1 MIVCL
6 LSLLIAMVSQSLY
19 AQTYKY
25 SYMPAMGSYTNTG
38 SGMIDY
44 PAINYNN
51 PSLAGGTTSYKNGD
65 IKSTVY
71 SHTTSTITFRVAKTS
86 GYFRNGNSGKIFILD
101 NYYGD
106 VYATSFN
113 IANASTSYVTA
124 RVTNYEDFTGT
135 RTFDVFLVTSDQ
147 VYKQYGGK
155 ISITG
160 SRGQLAPTVQTKEP
174 ASISANSARFSGVIN
189 PNGSSTTYYFKYG
202 TSISMNQRTT
212 SKTLSSSAGETSV
225 SATVT
230 DLSSGS
236 HYYMQLYA
244 ENSGGSSN
252 GSMFTFDTEAALN
265 NPPSIPGSPSPSV
278 ASKDQSVSGTLSWS
292 CNDPEGDAI
301 TYKVYMGESSS
312 NMSLYKTV
320 SSRSCSYSLDPATTY
335 YWYVVASDG
344 QQSTTG
350 PTWNFKTKSNLSRP
364 TNPSPANY
372 SNDIPTSGRFSWTG
386 NNASGVTYSVWI
398 GTSSVEQKL
407 YKNTTNTYV
416 DYDGLDVNQY
426 YFWKVIVT
434 DGNEMESSSL
444 WQFKTAS
451 PNIPTGDCT
460 FSDLPKTNAYYDATC
475 YLYKL
480 NVLNG
485 TDENGKMDVESNLK
499 RSHLA
504 KIAFRGV
511 YSIMGRTV
519 PTYVPSDNYPTVYSD
534 IAVKTSSNEYY
545 YQAARALLYL
555 EYGDGVAP
563 FDRNRLQFEPSET
576 ITRLHTLKVLMET
589 FNIQPGTK
597 GYVGR
602 AAELGII
609 TTNES
614 TFRPNDPC
622 LRGEAFTM
630 LARIMQMVNAGTI
643 SDPNPGIADYFEP
656 LNTTLQTISLGLS
669 LPLGNFQH
677 YTKSSFAISGVVPL
691 TFAHTYNSYNTTL
704 PEAFYGAKTVNGI
717 TETYQPLGDGW
728 SHNFHTF
735 ITVVGSG
742 SSMRAVVH
750 WGGGKIDVYKSNGSQ
765 LVPESYGVYDQLYSD
780 GSDYVVKTKRQV
792 EYRFSK
798 QGGSGAAVLY
808 LSSIR
813 DRNGNT
819 LTVNYES
826 GVNGTKRIANVSDG
840 NRKLTFS
847 YRSGT
852 DLVSSVS
859 DPLGRSIKFAY
870 TYNNNTGRYQ
880 LSQFTDAK
888 KQSTSYL
895 YGSDTKVSTSK
906 LLTRIQLPKGNYIEN
921 EYDANRRLTKTESGI
936 NGVPTSKTSVDV
948 NATYSGSVSTQS
960 QVTIDRGAGPSTYN
974 YTYNA
979 NNVVTEMTGA
989 KGLSV
994 SSSYNN
1000 ASHPELPTS
1009 MKSNSTDVSSIEY
1022 DNKGN
1027 MLSMTTK
1034 AIDGSGSLTVTMTY
1048 NSMNDMTSMTDAKGN
1063 KTTYSYDSKG
1073 NLTGVSAPE
1082 GVSSSISVNS
1092 KGLPTSITDAMGI
1105 VTNLEYNS
1113 FGNLTKATLQA
1124 LNLSSSSEYDAAS
1137 RLIRSTDALG
1147 RSTSFVYDNNDNVT
1161 SDTDPEDRTTS
1172 YTYDENDNMTGITN
1186 AKGGVTSMSYDDAT
1200 DWLTAVS
1207 FAGATKR
1214 YSYNDDGTINS
1225 FTKPDGT
1232 TLNYRYDNLGRVTY
1246 DGVNSYN
1253 YDDKLRLSSIAGSG
1267 KTLSFTYDG
1276 FNRIIKTSCDGQSNN
1291 YTYDDNGNCTSVNNI
1306 TYGYDKL
1313 NRLTSVRFSGKTI
1326 TYKYRKDSQ
1335 LSSVSYPNGMTTTF
1349 EYDAVGRLTSKKTT
1363 LSNGTVVAS
1372 YNYELDK
1379 VGNIT
1384 KQITQEPYEGISLT
1398 NESVSYSYNS
1408 GNRITKAG
1416 DISFSFDENGN
1427 TINRGGEQYQWDESD
1442 RLTRAGS
1449 NALTY
1454 DPLGLIAS
1462 FGDISF
1468 TTDPLGIGNVLS
1480 DSKSGA
1486 EYIYGNGLEAR
1497 VKDGKVSYYVT
1508 DFRGSVVAIVDENN
1522 NITHK
1527 YQYDEY
1533 GKVTQKE
1540 EADYN
1545 PFQYVGKYGVMA
1557 LTDHQYYMRARHYDP
1572 TIGRF
1577 LSEDPIWSTNL
1588 YPYADNNPIMGVDPL
1603 GLFTWGDVWKKIK
1616 SGTNYTLE
1624 KGKQYLNEGMDEIGI
1639 FLYDT
1644 FGDKGVEVVEFIA
1657 KGKFLGT
1664 NDDAPAFYMDMMQ
1677 EALQNDDD
1685 FKFYAASFGYSL
1697 SEMWTSE
1704 TWIETLF
1711 TLATIADAGN
1721 TAVNGITGY
1730 ANQYNKATAV
1740 LGKTEGI
1747 GALDMR
1753 TVAGRMVKK
1762 VYNAYDVIKSS
1773 YKAGVKSITAFNSGD
1788 WCDKLKAVFNMKK

>member
-1 MIVCL
+1 MGL
-6 LSLLIAMVSQSLY
+6 LPSMVAFSQTYTISPTGYTAKPSYQSL
-19 AQTYKY
+19 
-25 SYMPAMGSYTNTG
+25 SNSWIGYTTG
-38 SGMIDY
+38 SNSIWIETKAEKSGNSVVFY
-44 PAINYNN
+44 VRK
-51 PSLAGGTTSYKNGD
+51 SSGTFQNSVSYKIRRDVEVSG
-65 IKSTVY
+65 STV
-71 SHTTSTITFRVAKTS
+71 TSQGTQVGS
-86 GYFRNGNSGKIFILD
+86 G
-101 NYYGD
+101 
-106 VYATSFN
+106 
-113 IANASTSYVTA
+113 
-124 RVTNYEDFTGT
+124 
-135 RTFDVFLVTSDQ
+135 
-147 VYKQYGGK
+147 
-155 ISITG
+155 
-160 SRGQLAPTVQTKEP
+160 
-174 ASISANSARFSGVIN
+174 SISAGN
-189 PNGSSTTYYFKYG
+189 
-202 TSISMNQRTT
+202 
-212 SKTLSSSAGETSV
+212 
-225 SATVT
+225 
-230 DLSSGS
+230 SSGS
-236 HYYMQLYA
+236 CTITPASGSHEYRVILTSGSMTFYSRIVKITVEA
-244 ENSGGSSN
+244 ASPTKPSSPNPSNGATNVATSGTFSWSSSPNDGGSSISYDLYLDTN
-252 GSMFTFDTEAALN
+252 SSFT
-265 NPPSIPGSPSPSV
+265 
-278 ASKDQSVSGTLSWS
+278 
-292 CNDPEGDAI
+292 
-301 TYKVYMGESSS
+301 SSDK
-312 NMSLYKTV
+312 LYK
-320 SSRSCSYSLDPATTY
+320 SGQGKSCSYSNLKPGTKY
-335 YWYVVASDG
+335 Y
-344 QQSTTG
+344 
-350 PTWNFKTKSNLSRP
+350 
-364 TNPSPANY
+364 
-372 SNDIPTSGRFSWTG
+372 
-386 NNASGVTYSVWI
+386 
-398 GTSSVEQKL
+398 
-407 YKNTTNTYV
+407 
-416 DYDGLDVNQY
+416 
-426 YFWKVIVT
+426 WKVIVY
-434 DGNEMESSSL
+434 NSSGKSI
-444 WQFKTAS
+444 WSDVWSFTTKDAAS
-451 PNIPTGDCT
+451 PTKPSSPNPSNSATNVATSGT
-460 FSDLPKTNAYYDATC
+460 FSWSTSPNDGGGSISYDLYLDTNSSFTSSDKLYKSGQGKSCSYSNLKSGTKYYWKVIVYNSSGKSIWSDVWSFTTTGGTPSGDMTAAEAAQ
-475 YLYKL
+475 YLYDKG
-480 NVLNG
+480 VIE
-485 TDENGKMDVESNLK
+485 DKDVESNILRK
-499 RSHLA
+499 QLA
-504 KIAFRGV
+504 KIAFRGL
-511 YSIMGRTV
+511 YSTNGRTV
-519 PTYVPSDNYPTVYSD
+519 PNSVISDNFPTVYSD

-614 TFRPNDPC
+614 TFRPDDPC
-622 LRGEAFTM
+622 LRGEAFNM

-643 SDPNPGIADYFEP
+643 NDPNPGIADYFEP

-677 YTKSSFAISGVVPL
+677 YTKSSFEISGVVTL
-691 TFAHTYNSYNTTL
+691 AFAHTYNSYNTTL
-704 PEAFYGAKTVNGI
+704 PEVFYGAKTVNGI

-742 SSMRAVVH
+742 SSIRAIVH

-888 KQSTSYL
+888 NQSTSYL
-895 YGSDTKVSTSK
+895 YGNDTKVSTSK

-960 QVTIDRGAGPSTYN
+960 QVTIDRGSGPSTYN

-1009 MKSNSTDVSSIEY
+1009 MKNNSTDVSSIEY
-1022 DNKGN
+1022 DNMGN

-1034 AIDGSGSLTVTMTY
+1034 AIDGSGTLTVTMTY
-1048 NSMNDMTSMTDAKGN
+1048 NSMNDLTSMTDAKGN

-1073 NLTGVSAPE
+1073 NLTGISAPE
-1082 GVSSSISVNS
+1082 GVTSSISVNS

-1137 RLIRSTDALG
+1137 RLVRLTDALG
-1147 RSTSFVYDNNDNVT
+1147 RSISFVYDNNDNVT
-1161 SDTDPEDRTTS
+1161 SDTDPENRTTS
-1172 YTYDENDNMTGITN
+1172 YTYDENDNMTGVTN

-1207 FAGATKR
+1207 FAGSTKR

-1232 TLNYRYDNLGRVTY
+1232 TLNYRYDNLGRVTF

-1276 FNRIIKTSCDGQSNN
+1276 FNRIIKTNCDGQSNN
-1291 YTYDDNGNCTSVNNI
+1291 YTYDDNGNCTSVNNT

-1313 NRLTSVRFSGKTI
+1313 NRLTSVKFSGKTI
-1326 TYKYRKDSQ
+1326 TYTYRKDSQ
-1335 LSSVSYPNGMTTTF
+1335 LSGVSYPNGMTTSF
-1349 EYDAVGRLTSKKTT
+1349 DYDAVGRLISKKTT
-1363 LSNGTVVAS
+1363 LSNGTVVAG

-1384 KQITQEPYEGISLT
+1384 NQTTQEPYEGISLT
-1398 NESVSYSYNS
+1398 NGSVSYSFNS

-1449 NALTY
+1449 TSLTY

-1468 TTDPLGIGNVLS
+1468 TTDPLGIGYVLS

-1497 VKDGKVSYYVT
+1497 VKNGKVSYYVT
-1508 DFRGSVVAIVDENN
+1508 DVRGSVVAIVDENG

-1588 YPYADNNPIMGVDPL
+1588 YPYADNNPINAIDPE
-1603 GLFTWGDVWKKIK
+1603 GLKPKYDEALALAKDAYNYKPKCSKVRGWERIK
-1616 SGTNYTLE
+1616 SYKEESGFQASLYKKGSQYVLAFAGTDASSWSDWKNDLQQAAGFE
-1624 KGKQYLNEGMDEIGI
+1624 SAQYNRAIELGREMMTWYGANV
-1639 FLYDT
+1639 T
-1644 FGDKGVEVVEFIA
+1644 FVGHS
-1657 KGKFLGT
+1657 LGGGL
-1664 NDDAPAFYMDMMQ
+1664 AS
-1677 EALQNDDD
+1677 
-1685 FKFYAASFGYSL
+1685 AASRATGSNAITFNAAGLRSSYDLGVS
-1697 SEMWTSE
+1697 SH
-1704 TWIETLF
+1704 IDAYITLGDELDL
-1711 TLATIADAGN
+1711 TQ
-1721 TAVNGITGY
+1721 GILLH
-1730 ANQYNKATAV
+1730 AE
-1740 LGKTEGI
+1740 GKTH
-1747 GALDMR
+1747 
-1753 TVAGRMVKK
+1753 
-1762 VYNAYDVIKSS
+1762 Y
-1773 YKAGVKSITAFNSGD
+1773 VKSTCYWGHHRIGCFPE
-1788 WCDKLKAVFNMKK
+1788 KLK